1 MTTCCIKFFLV
12 TICLG
17 GFNIL
22 FAQNDITVY
31 LQPEL
36 GFSYKVKEGYSH
48 FHSLQIRNYGYRDN
62 EVQLKTRQI
71 DLVHFSNWKLNLN
84 QSLALG
90 IQYRFRE
97 VFEPE
102 SENELRLVQQY
113 NGSAQKGTLRFGHRL
128 RAEQRISPSLTRYR
142 FRYRFA
148 IDLPLNGEKLDVGEA
163 YLVASTEA
171 LHTSSRGRAPSFDQ
185 RLTSFIGWQI
195 SPEAKWQVGLEYRAE
210 DYFKDTETILFLLS
224 SLVFSL

>member
-1 MTTCCIKFFLV
+1 MTTCSIKVFLA

-17 GFNIL
+17 GFDIL
-22 FAQNDITVY
+22 FAQNDLTVY

-36 GFSYKVKEGYSH
+36 AISYTVKDGYSH
-48 FHSLQIRNYGYRDN
+48 FHSLQIRNYGYSDN

-71 DLVHFSNWKLNLN
+71 DLVHFSNWKLNLS
-84 QSLALG
+84 QSLASG

-113 NGSAQKGTLRFGHRL
+113 NVSAQKGILRFGHRF
-128 RAEQRISPSLTRYR
+128 RAEQRISPSLTRHR

-148 IDLPLNGEKLDVGEA
+148 IDLPLNGEKLDVVSHVMKA
-163 YLVASTEA
+163 VT
-171 LHTSSRGRAPSFDQ
+171 
-185 RLTSFIGWQI
+185 
-195 SPEAKWQVGLEYRAE
+195 V
-210 DYFKDTETILFLLS
+210 
-224 SLVFSL
+224 